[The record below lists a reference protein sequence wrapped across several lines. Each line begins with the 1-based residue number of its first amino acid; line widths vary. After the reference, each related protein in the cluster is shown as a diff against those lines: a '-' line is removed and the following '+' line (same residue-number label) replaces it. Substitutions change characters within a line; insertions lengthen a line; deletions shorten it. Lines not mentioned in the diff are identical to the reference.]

1 MDQIRRAHHQNRI
14 IYTVVAC
21 FVSGVLA
28 RLCAGM
34 GLGIHLDMIMI
45 GDVMLFIPGLA
56 LVNGV
61 RELFYSDILT
71 GIYRM
76 TEALLS
82 AGAIAV
88 GYAVALMVGGGAL

>member
-1 MDQIRRAHHQNRI
+1 M
-14 IYTVVAC
+14 
-21 FVSGVLA
+21 
-28 RLCAGM
+28 
-34 GLGIHLDMIMI
+34 
-45 GDVMLFIPGLA
+45 
-56 LVNGV
+56 NGV

-76 TEALLS
+76 TEALLG